1 MICVLAGALIFNIFY
16 LGFLLLVSV
25 LVFGYLI
32 YFLGLYL
39 STSSSFYQI
48 AAGNKNKMCR
58 VLTSQLMNA
67 VNLRVLNKSYYLQQ
81 DFNHFCDYFQS
92 ASSHLGKSGLCVGI
106 RSFVCGVAFIFCVQ
120 CFPVF
125 AFNIMEEFYTL
136 NDFWKISMAI
146 AWGIKTIGFM
156 SMAMNN
162 LSSLSMSLI
171 TVEKCFD
178 WIDHSDVENVLGMRD
193 YDRDDAWPALQLN
206 NVNCLSNNGNKLDLK
221 NVTMNVQKNT
231 RVALLGTDGSGK
243 ADVHMVSLAL
253 KRLRKFS
260 RDNGS
265 IRIFGQSSS
274 ETSINSIRKATVT
287 LFKDGKLF
295 SGTVRDNID
304 YERTHITDEVMIK
317 TLYWLKVLQVLNPDQ
332 KIKKNSKDVLQPI
345 DPKDS
350 VIMNKDS
357 YETFASFINSK
368 NSTIERSDETILRNY
383 LELKVQP
390 NGANFEESQ
399 RKII

>member
-253 KRLRKFS
+253 K
-260 RDNGS
+260 D
-265 IRIFGQSSS
+265 
-274 ETSINSIRKATVT
+274 
-287 LFKDGKLF
+287 
-295 SGTVRDNID
+295 
-304 YERTHITDEVMIK
+304 
-317 TLYWLKVLQVLNPDQ
+317 
-332 KIKKNSKDVLQPI
+332 
-345 DPKDS
+345 
-350 VIMNKDS
+350 
-357 YETFASFINSK
+357 
-368 NSTIERSDETILRNY
+368 
-383 LELKVQP
+383 
-390 NGANFEESQ
+390 
-399 RKII
+399 